1 MKRMQ
6 SDEKTRRE
14 FMRGV
19 LRGAALA
26 GAAVFSAAM
35 LLRKRSAPTEDPCIN
50 NGICRGC
57 GVFEGCRL
65 PQALSAKRAARES

>member
-1 MKRMQ
+1 MERMR
-6 SDEKTRRE
+6 SDEQTRRE

-19 LRGAALA
+19 LRGVALA

-35 LLRKRSAPTEDPCIN
+35 LLRKHGAPTEDSCIS

-57 GVFEGCRL
+57 AVLEGCRL
-65 PQALSAKRAARES
+65 PQALSAKHALGKS

>member
-1 MKRMQ
+1 MQ
-6 SDEKTRRE
+6 GDEQTRRE

-35 LLRKRSAPTEDPCIN
+35 LLRKHRAPTEEPCVN
-50 NGICRGC
+50 NSICRGC
-57 GVFEGCRL
+57 GVLESCRL
-65 PQALSAKRAARES
+65 PQALSARRALRKS